1 MTGQVRLIIAHLDH
15 DQMTGET
22 WGLYWSDYED
32 ELRLILEEST
42 DKYIIKHQ
50 EDKHSPPRH
59 HPVTI
64 LECPQ
69 ASSKPAPVIINL
81 PDIHPPLEP
90 LTVAPIDLLKTE
102 TIPDLFYSLPNTLR
116 FVSFNCTCL
125 HSKNIKC
132 FASDLNNQLY
142 LCFREGQHQE
152 KVSIS
157 QISCLD
163 CPPEAPVIKVL
174 LNLLL
179 KTKHLKYFFSW

>member
-116 FVSFNCTCL
+116 FV
-125 HSKNIKC
+125 
-132 FASDLNNQLY
+132 
-142 LCFREGQHQE
+142 
-152 KVSIS
+152 
-157 QISCLD
+157 
-163 CPPEAPVIKVL
+163 
-174 LNLLL
+174 
-179 KTKHLKYFFSW
+179 